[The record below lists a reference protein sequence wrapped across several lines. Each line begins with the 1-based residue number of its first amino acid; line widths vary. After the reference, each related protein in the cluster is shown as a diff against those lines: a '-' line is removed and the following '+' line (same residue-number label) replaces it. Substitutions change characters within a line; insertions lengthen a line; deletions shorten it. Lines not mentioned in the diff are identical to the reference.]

1 MINNGKIVSWFYIVL
16 ILGCVGYIVKEKLDY
31 INELEQ
37 AVIEQDRAIKM
48 LRLERELINIRHQI
62 TPGTL
67 DLPIYQ

>member
-1 MINNGKIVSWFYIVL
+1 MINNGKIVSWLYL
-16 ILGCVGYIVKEKLDY
+16 AGILGCIGYIVKEKLDY

-37 AVIEQDRAIKM
+37 TVIEQDRAIKM

-62 TPGTL
+62 TPGTS